1 MTREEKIKEV
11 NHMCDLSLGCYACNF
26 YRICANIRDLD
37 EIPDTI
43 LDAMIE
49 NGNKPDKEVLS
60 YEGLGQRRNESSL
73 Q

>member
-11 NHMCDLSLGCYACNF
+11 ELMCVLSLGCYACNF
-26 YRICANIRDLD
+26 YRICTSIRDLD

-49 NGNKPDKEVLS
+49 NGNIRGKGVLS
-60 YEGLGQRRNESSL
+60 YEGLR
-73 Q
+73 